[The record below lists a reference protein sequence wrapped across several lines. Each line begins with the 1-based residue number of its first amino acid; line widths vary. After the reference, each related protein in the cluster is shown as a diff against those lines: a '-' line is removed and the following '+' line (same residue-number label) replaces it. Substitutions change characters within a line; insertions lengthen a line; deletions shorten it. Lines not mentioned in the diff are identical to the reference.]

1 MPLGGDPLG
10 GVPPGA
16 VPFMDIPPGAVP
28 FKAMLPGPVVMLS
41 DRPAVTVGVAVTFE
55 VFDDPVQPAMA
66 AMASTSRSA
75 GMINLMFNIYGHF
88 LM

>member
-16 VPFMDIPPGAVP
+16 VLFMEIPPGAVP
-28 FKAMLPGPVVMLS
+28 FKAMPPGPIVMLS

-55 VFDDPVQPAMA
+55 VFDDPVQPATA
-66 AMASTSRSA
+66 TMASTSRSA
-75 GMINLMFNIYGHF
+75 GTINLMFNIYSHF
-88 LM
+88 LI